1 MMEEHNKKK
10 EQEKIQKQKEANEKK
25 EQELLEKKKKK
36 EEELKNLDPKDIHIV
51 DKMIQENMEK
61 EDLDLKALS
70 SIAGK
75 PKKQEKFPAFKSPL
89 IEKMA
94 ENHAV

>member
-1 MMEEHNKKK
+1 M
-10 EQEKIQKQKEANEKK
+10 
-25 EQELLEKKKKK
+25 
-36 EEELKNLDPKDIHIV
+36 D
-51 DKMIQENMEK
+51 K
-61 EDLDLKALS
+61 EDEDLKALS

-94 ENHAV
+94 ENHAVQSQSSSSSGFDSDIGEPK

>member
-1 MMEEHNKKK
+1 M
-10 EQEKIQKQKEANEKK
+10 
-25 EQELLEKKKKK
+25 
-36 EEELKNLDPKDIHIV
+36 DPKDIHIV

-61 EDLDLKALS
+61 EDQDLRALS

-94 ENHAV
+94 ENYAVQSQSSSSSGFDSDVGDFNNENKSEK